1 MSCLE
6 TLVVE
11 SVNSCIG
18 LLTIGVISDNN
29 TIVSVQFKN
38 TATGRID
45 SFDATSNGLGLVVVD
60 LSSFELIPNSAYMI
74 RILNGLSSYLI
85 TIGGDSSEAIIMPV
99 SVINGGSVGNVTL
112 VEA

>member
-18 LLTIGVISDNN
+18 LLTIGTISDNN
-29 TIVSVQFKN
+29 TIVTVQFKN

-45 SFDATSNGLGLVVVD
+45 SFDATSSGSGLVVVD

-74 RILNGLSSYLI
+74 RILNGLSPYSI
-85 TIGGDSSEAIIMPV
+85 TIGSNSSGAIIMPV
-99 SVINGGSVGNVTL
+99 SVVNGGSTGNVTL

>member
-18 LLTIGVISDNN
+18 LLTIGTISDNN
-29 TIVSVQFKN
+29 TIVTVQFKN

-45 SFDATSNGLGLVVVD
+45 SFDAISNGSGLVNVD

-74 RILNGLSSYLI
+74 RILNGLSPYSI
-85 TIGGDSSEAIIMPV
+85 TIGSESSEAVIMPV
-99 SVINGGSVGNVTL
+99 SVVNGGSMGNVTL
-112 VEA
+112 IAA